1 MPTILDQIVR
11 DKREEIK
18 AARAQL
24 SESALEQS
32 LASVKVEPVTTH
44 YPSRFHRSL
53 KETNFIRIIAEV
65 KRQSPSAGAIQANAD
80 AITFARTYAEC
91 GAACISVLTD
101 TPHFGGSLDDLRKVR
116 AEVNTP
122 LLRKDFI
129 LERYQVLQAKAAGA
143 DAVLLIAEIL
153 DDATL
158 AHLIL
163 EIQSWGMDA
172 LVECYEA
179 ANVPRVLAAGA
190 TLIGINNRNLHTF
203 EVNLSHT
210 LALAQQIP
218 ASCTVISESGIKTR
232 ADVETL
238 AAAGIK
244 AILVGET
251 LMKATDVKTAFEQ
264 LGTVPFHFLPSPRVG
279 EGLGVRGFC
288 R

>member
-32 LASVKVEPVTTH
+32 LTSVKVEPVTTH
-44 YPSRFHRSL
+44 YPGRFHRSL
-53 KETNFIRIIAEV
+53 KETDFICIIAEV
-65 KRQSPSAGAIQANAD
+65 KRQSPSAGDIQANAD
-80 AITFARTYAEC
+80 AVTIARTYAEC

-190 TLIGINNRNLHTF
+190 TLVGINNRNLHTF

-210 LALAQQIP
+210 FALAKQIP
-218 ASCTVISESGIKTR
+218 ANCTIVSESGIKTR

-264 LGTVPFHFLPSPRVG
+264 LGTVPFHSASCPSS
-279 EGLGVRGFC
+279 LATS
-288 R
+288 

>member
-11 DKREEIK
+11 DKLEEIK
-18 AARAQL
+18 IARAQL
-24 SESALEQS
+24 SESTLEQS

-44 YPSRFHRSL
+44 YPGRFHRSL
-53 KETNFIRIIAEV
+53 KETDFIRIIAEV
-65 KRQSPSAGAIQANAD
+65 KRQSPSAGAIHANAD
-80 AITFARTYAEC
+80 AVTIARTYAEC

-101 TPHFGGSLDDLRKVR
+101 TPHFGGSLDDLRNVR
-116 AEVNTP
+116 AAVNTP

-143 DAVLLIAEIL
+143 DAVLLIAELL
-153 DDATL
+153 DDAAL
-158 AHLIL
+158 ARLIL

-190 TLIGINNRNLHTF
+190 TLVGINNRNLHTF
-203 EVNLSHT
+203 EVNLTHT

-218 ASCTVISESGIKTR
+218 TSCTIVSESGIKTR

-264 LGTVPFHFLPSPRVG
+264 LGTVPYHSASCPNSLATS
-279 EGLGVRGFC
+279 
-288 R
+288 

>member
-32 LASVKVEPVTTH
+32 LTSVKVEPVTTH
-44 YPSRFHRSL
+44 YPGRFHRSL

-80 AITFARTYAEC
+80 AVTIARTYAES

-179 ANVPRVLAAGA
+179 ANVARVLAAGA
-190 TLIGINNRNLHTF
+190 TLVGINNRNLHTF

-210 LALAQQIP
+210 LALAKQIP
-218 ASCTVISESGIKTR
+218 ANCTIVSESGIKTR

-264 LGTVPFHFLPSPRVG
+264 LGTVSFHFLPSPLVG
-279 EGLGVRGFC
+279 
-288 R
+288 

>member
-18 AARAQL
+18 TARAEL
-24 SESALEQS
+24 SESTLEQS
-32 LASVKVEPVTTH
+32 LASANVEPVTTH
-44 YPSRFHRSL
+44 YPGRFHRSL

-80 AITFARTYAEC
+80 AVTVAQTYAES

-101 TPHFGGSLDDLRKVR
+101 TPHFGGSLDDLRSVR
-116 AEVNTP
+116 AAVNTP

-158 AHLIL
+158 ARLLL

-190 TLIGINNRNLHTF
+190 TLVGINNRNLHTF

-210 LALAQQIP
+210 IALAKQIP
-218 ASCTVISESGIKTR
+218 SSCTIVSESGIRTR

-238 AAAGIK
+238 AAASIK

-251 LMKATDVKTAFEQ
+251 LMKATNVKTAFEH
-264 LGTVPFHFLPSPRVG
+264 LGTVPYHLLPAPQVG
-279 EGLGVRGFC
+279 
-288 R
+288 